1 MPTMLSAGFYD
12 ARPDCSYRSPRSL
25 HGYDVCCD
33 IFKWGFA
40 ALKAPVDGRMLCVT
54 PFERCDAARFSFD
67 GFEAVWLA
75 SLIAS
80 AWSRAASMRLSRNWN
95 AHVMMVVTRAM
106 PTTTI
111 GGTKMGHVSG

>member
-1 MPTMLSAGFYD
+1 MLTAGPYVV
-12 ARPDCSYRSPRSL
+12 RPNCSYRSPRTS

-33 IFKWGFA
+33 IFRWGFA

-54 PFERCDAARFSFD
+54 PFERCDAALFSFD
-67 GFEAVWLA
+67 GFEAFWLA

-80 AWSRAASMRLSRNWN
+80 AWSRAASMRSSRNWN
-95 AHVMMVVTRAM
+95 AHVMMVVTTAI
-106 PTTTI
+106 PTTTN